1 MRVVFFGSPAYHV
14 AIYIGMGW
22 MIHAPKPG
30 DWVREAPVGYPGH
43 ISGWGRVK

>member
-1 MRVVFFGSPAYHV
+1 V

-22 MIHAPKPG
+22 MVHAPKAG
-30 DWVREAPVGYPGH
+30 DWVREAPIGSPGR